1 LAGFVGKF
9 AMFSAAMAESTSS
22 GIPGLTWL
30 VGLAAVMSAISLYYY
45 LSVLKQ
51 AFVREAPD
59 GEVSTLSP
67 SHMLAVALPA
77 VALVVLGL
85 FPALLLDPITRAVAE
100 SLGLR

>member
-1 LAGFVGKF
+1 
-9 AMFSAAMAESTSS
+9 MFSAAMAESTRN
-22 GIPGLTWL
+22 GTPGLTWL

-59 GEVSTLSP
+59 GEGVRDSTVSLS
-67 SHMLAVALPA
+67 HLLAIALPA

-85 FPALLLDPITRAVAE
+85 FPALLLDPIARAVVE